1 MNSDSESPKS
11 AVRSISDAD
20 YRLMVDA
27 VGDYAIF
34 MLDPQGRVRSWN
46 AGAQRLQGYSQE
58 EVLGRSF
65 EIFYP
70 QDVIDSGLPRQEL
83 DVALRTGRVEDEGWR
98 LRKDGSRFWANVI
111 VYPLLDADG
120 NNRGFVKVM
129 RDRTSHREQ
138 EELLRQSEEKFRLLV
153 EGVRDYAIFMLDPV
167 GHVISWN
174 LGAQINKGYIAEEIL
189 GKHFS
194 VFYPQDKIDQAWPQ
208 KELELALRDGRFE
221 DEGWRLRKDG
231 SRFWANVVITAL
243 YDEHGRHRG
252 FAKVTRDLTERRR
265 VDILEDEGRQLT
277 QFLAILGHE
286 LRNPLAPISNAVS
299 ILSMEESPSPRLQL
313 VRDVLSRQVD
323 HLSHLVDDLLDVG
336 RIVSG
341 KVHLQRVPVLLQEIV
356 DEGLEAVAPTMQ
368 KHGHSLDARIDES
381 PLWVSGD
388 KVRLVQVL
396 TNLLNNACKF
406 TPDGGRVLVDLK
418 RRGNHAE
425 LSVSDTGCGIPPQ
438 ELQYVFK
445 LFAQG
450 HDVAM
455 TGHGSGLGVGL
466 NLVHQMVVRHGG
478 EVSAFSTGES
488 GQGAEFVVRL
498 PLIEMPHDE
507 VSKTPDP
514 SAVDV
519 KATPA

>member
-1 MNSDSESPKS
+1 MSPDSASPIS
-11 AVRSISDAD
+11 AIQSISDAD
-20 YRLMVDA
+20 CRLMVDA

-34 MLDPQGRVRSWN
+34 MLDPQGRVCSWN
-46 AGAQRLQGYSQE
+46 SGAQRLQGYSQE

-70 QDVIDSGLPRQEL
+70 QDVIDSGRPQQEL
-83 DVALRTGRVEDEGWR
+83 DAALRTGRVEDEGWR

-120 NNRGFVKVM
+120 SHRGFVKVT

-153 EGVRDYAIFMLDPV
+153 EGVRDYAIFMLDPT
-167 GHVISWN
+167 GHVVSWN

-189 GKHFS
+189 GEHFS
-194 VFYPQDKIDQAWPQ
+194 VFYPKDKIEQQWPQ
-208 KELELALRDGRFE
+208 KELKFALRDGRFE

-231 SRFWANVVITAL
+231 TRFWANVVITAL

-265 VDILEDEGRQLT
+265 VDVLEDEGRQLT

-299 ILSMEESPSPRLQL
+299 ILSMEELSPRLQL
-313 VRDVLSRQVD
+313 VRDVLTRQVD
-323 HLSHLVDDLLDVG
+323 HLSHLIDDLLDVG

-341 KVHLQRVPVLLQEIV
+341 KMHLERVPALLQDVV
-356 DEGLEAVAPTMQ
+356 DEALEAIAPTVQ
-368 KHGHSLDARIDES
+368 KHGHRLDTRIDES

-418 RRGNHAE
+418 RRGDHAE
-425 LSVSDTGCGIPPQ
+425 LSVNDTGCGIQPN

-450 HDVAM
+450 HDVAT

-466 NLVHQMVVRHGG
+466 NLVHQMVARHGG
-478 EVSAFSTGES
+478 EVSVFSTGEP

-498 PLIEMPHDE
+498 PLIEAPHEE
-507 VSKTPDP
+507 VSAAPEP
-514 SAVDV
+514 NAVAV